1 LQNISGINSVSREVE
16 LDKIKK
22 EKIVFT
28 IIRIISFS
36 SVVFLLTLL
45 GFIFY
50 KGFSVINWQFLTDI
64 PRNGF
69 TEGGIFPSIVGTVY
83 LIIGTMIFAVPVGIL
98 AGIYLAEY
106 AKENRFKNLLR
117 VSINVLA
124 GVPSIVFGL
133 FGLAIFVK
141 RMHLGVSIIS
151 GSLTLGILVLPTII
165 QATIEAIKSVPD
177 TFREASYGVGAT
189 KWQTV
194 YHISLKTAIS
204 GIFTGIII
212 SIGRAAGEA
221 APILFTAATFYTR
234 GLPTSIFDKV
244 MALPYIIYGLITEG
258 TFPDKQ
264 VPIAYGASVVLLIIV
279 LLFSTAGIIIRLRVR
294 RRKSW

>member
-1 LQNISGINSVSREVE
+1 LQNILEKSSLLRGVE
-16 LDKIKK
+16 LEKLRK
-22 EKIVFT
+22 EKIAFT
-28 IIRIISFS
+28 VIKVISFS

-45 GFIFY
+45 GYIFY
-50 KGFSVINWQFLTDI
+50 KGFKVINWQFLFDL

-69 TEGGIFPSIVGTVY
+69 TEGGIFPSIIGTVY
-83 LIIGTMIFAVPVGIL
+83 LIIGTMIFAVPIGIL
-98 AGIYLAEY
+98 AGVYLAEY
-106 AKENRFKNLLR
+106 AKENKFTDLLR
-117 VSINVLA
+117 ISINVLA

-151 GSLTLGILVLPTII
+151 GSLTLGVLVLPTII
-165 QATIEAIKSVPD
+165 QATIEAIKNVPD
-177 TFREASYGVGAT
+177 SFREASYGVGAT

-234 GLPTSIFDKV
+234 GLPASVFDKV

-264 VPIAYGASVVLLIIV
+264 VPIAYGASVILLIIV
-279 LLFSTAGIIIRLRVR
+279 LLFSTAGIIIMIRI
-294 RRKSW
+294 RRKKLW

>member
-1 LQNISGINSVSREVE
+1 MEKLR
-16 LDKIKK
+16 K
-22 EKIVFT
+22 EKIAFT
-28 IIRIISFS
+28 VIKVISFS

-45 GFIFY
+45 GYIFY
-50 KGFSVINWQFLTDI
+50 KGFKVINWQFLFDL

-69 TEGGIFPSIVGTVY
+69 TEGGIFPSIIGTVY
-83 LIIGTMIFAVPVGIL
+83 LIIGTMIFAVPIGIL
-98 AGIYLAEY
+98 AGVYLAEY
-106 AKENRFKNLLR
+106 AKENKFTDLLR
-117 VSINVLA
+117 ISINVLA

-151 GSLTLGILVLPTII
+151 GSLTLGVLVLPTII
-165 QATIEAIKSVPD
+165 QATIEAIKNVPD
-177 TFREASYGVGAT
+177 SFREASYGVGAT

-234 GLPTSIFDKV
+234 GLPASVFDKV

-264 VPIAYGASVVLLIIV
+264 VPIAYGASVILLIIV
-279 LLFSTAGIIIRLRVR
+279 LLFSTAGIIIRIRI
-294 RRKSW
+294 RRKKLW

>member
-1 LQNISGINSVSREVE
+1 LQNTLEKNLLLGGTE
-16 LDKIKK
+16 LEKLRK
-22 EKIVFT
+22 EKIAFT
-28 IIRIISFS
+28 VIRVISFS
-36 SVVFLLTLL
+36 SVMFLLTLL
-45 GFIFY
+45 GYIFY
-50 KGFSVINWQFLTDI
+50 KGSKVMNWQFLFDF
-64 PRNGF
+64 PKNGF

-83 LIIGTMIFAVPVGIL
+83 LIIGTMIFAVPTGVL
-98 AGIYLAEY
+98 AGIYFAEY
-106 AKENRFKNLLR
+106 AKENRFTDLLR
-117 VSINVLA
+117 ISINVLA

-141 RMHLGVSIIS
+141 RMHLGVSLIS

-165 QATIEAIKSVPD
+165 QATIEAIKSVPES
-177 TFREASYGVGAT
+177 FREASYSIGAT

-264 VPIAYGASVVLLIIV
+264 VPIAYGASVILLIIV
-279 LLFSTAGIIIRLRVR
+279 LLFSGVGIIIRIKVR
-294 RRKSW
+294 RNKSW

>member
-1 LQNISGINSVSREVE
+1 MNKLR
-16 LDKIKK
+16 K

-28 IIRIISFS
+28 VIRIISFS

-45 GFIFY
+45 GYIFY
-50 KGFSVINWQFLTDI
+50 KGFGVINWQFLTDI

-69 TEGGIFPSIVGTVY
+69 TEGGIFPSILGTVY
-83 LIIGTMIFAVPVGIL
+83 LILGTLIFAVPIGVL
-98 AGIYLAEY
+98 AGIYLSEY
-106 AKENRFKNLLR
+106 AGENKLTNILR
-117 VSINVLA
+117 VSINILA

-133 FGLAIFVK
+133 FGLAVFVK
-141 RMHLGVSIIS
+141 DMHLGVSIIA

-165 QATIEAIKSVPD
+165 QATIEAMKSVPD
-177 TFREASYGVGAT
+177 SFREASYGVGAT

-194 YHISLKTAIS
+194 FHIALKTSIS

-234 GLPTSIFDKV
+234 GLPTSIFNRV

-258 TFPDKQ
+258 TSPDKQ
-264 VPIAYGASVVLLIIV
+264 VPIAYGASVVLLFIV
-279 LLFSTAGIIIRLRVR
+279 LLFSAVGIIIRIRI
-294 RRKSW
+294 RRKKLW

>member
-1 LQNISGINSVSREVE
+1 LEKLR
-16 LDKIKK
+16 K
-22 EKIVFT
+22 EKIAFT
-28 IIRIISFS
+28 VIKVISFS

-45 GFIFY
+45 GYIFY
-50 KGFSVINWQFLTDI
+50 KGFKVINWQFLFDL

-69 TEGGIFPSIVGTVY
+69 TEGGIFPSIIGTVY
-83 LIIGTMIFAVPVGIL
+83 LIIGTMIFAVPIGIL
-98 AGIYLAEY
+98 AGVYLAEY
-106 AKENRFKNLLR
+106 AKENKFTDLLR
-117 VSINVLA
+117 ISINVLA

-151 GSLTLGILVLPTII
+151 GSLTLGVLVLPTII
-165 QATIEAIKSVPD
+165 QATIEAIKNVPD
-177 TFREASYGVGAT
+177 SFREASYGVGAT

-234 GLPTSIFDKV
+234 GLPASVFDKV

-264 VPIAYGASVVLLIIV
+264 VPIAYGASVILLIIV
-279 LLFSTAGIIIRLRVR
+279 LLFSTAGIIIRIRI
-294 RRKSW
+294 RRKKLW